1 MKVESAEIK
10 DEEFVSKVIDATKQ
24 METDI
29 KSLVNTE
36 YDIIELRV
44 NLKEGR
50 VFVIWENYDDDVN
63 AIKSIVSDIVKANEQ
78 LEKAESDVE
87 KADAIIK
94 LGKLNDNLNRIYK
107 VSLKDAIAIV
117 KNISE
122 LKAQGLSISDIV
134 ESTGYP
140 YYVVKAVWEVV

>member
-1 MKVESAEIK
+1 MKVESVEIK

-24 METDI
+24 METDM
-29 KSLVNTE
+29 KTLVNTE

-50 VFVIWENYDDDVN
+50 VFVVWENYDDDVN
-63 AIKSIVSDIVKANEQ
+63 TIKSIVSDIVKANEQ

-140 YYVVKAVWEVV
+140 YYVVKAVWGVV